1 MERLR
6 EAAYTLNR
14 RNKGSGKLSVTFA
27 VFFTKVSVPGE
38 YIKTMGLDSMS
49 PGGDPKAPR
58 LI

>member
-27 VFFTKVSVPGE
+27 VVFTNISVSREYVNTLELDSVPCRRPE
-38 YIKTMGLDSMS
+38 ILRPNS
-49 PGGDPKAPR
+49 
-58 LI
+58 